1 MNHTPSNR
9 STAAAPGGIHSLVIL
24 RRLLLACALA
34 LSPLLITAPLHAQQS
49 PPAEAVA
56 AVNINR
62 ADAAAL
68 AAGLNGVGL
77 ARAEEIIR
85 HREAYGPFASVE
97 ELAEVKGIGP
107 ATVERNRSIIT
118 LE

>member
-1 MNHTPSNR
+1 MNHDYPVIAA
-9 STAAAPGGIHSLVIL
+9 TALRGGLSPHQTLG
-24 RRLLLACALA
+24 RLLLLLA
-34 LSPLLITAPLHAQQS
+34 LSLVPLFASGPLAAQQA
-49 PPAEAVA
+49 PPAEAAA
-56 AVNINR
+56 AVNITR

-68 AAGLNGVGL
+68 VAGLNGVGQ

-85 HREAYGPFASVE
+85 HREAYGPFASVD

-107 ATVERNRSIIT
+107 ATVDRNRAVIT